1 MHAGNGRRERQLSFP
16 ATGIIS
22 MSDARDLLS
31 VGVDVGTTTTQ
42 IVFSRLNLQ
51 DVSRPG
57 QIPRINITGREII
70 YQSPIVFTP
79 LIDFETIDADRLN
92 EIMRREYS
100 AAGVNP
106 SQVETGAVII
116 TGETAKKKNAD
127 EILRVL
133 SGLAGEFVVSVAG
146 PNVESLIAGKGAGA
160 AEYSQKNYAT
170 VTNVDIGGGSANSAT
185 FHSGNLIGAAAM
197 NYGGRILEIENATG
211 RVRHIAEP
219 ATHILADIGLNL
231 NIGDTPSLDDLRRF
245 TDRMADMTVELI
257 EGTNSPLAQKIYL
270 TPPVG
275 VSGKGSVLMFSGGIG
290 HYYYNPITI
299 NSVSD
304 ATRHDDVGPLLAES
318 LRRHAVL
325 NTYTIVPPA
334 ETVRATVLGASTQT
348 VTLSGSTIW
357 AEREILPLKNVH
369 VIRPIFRAP
378 ENHRDYSK
386 RSDPSGERSRHLH
399 DLPSKSAQVPGSA
412 VYGDTS
418 TTPLSTA
425 APLSADVISR
435 SIAEAVTRWDI
446 NLTTDPFA
454 IALELDRPLDYE
466 SLMQL
471 ATGLKDFADTMPA
484 DRPLIAI
491 IERDYAQALGQTVKG
506 LAPSR
511 ALLVIDQVGL
521 SEGDY
526 IDIGT
531 PLMDGRVVPLSVKT
545 LIFYH

>member
-1 MHAGNGRRERQLSFP
+1 LVIRFLL
-16 ATGIIS
+16 
-22 MSDARDLLS
+22 MSDSRALLS

-42 IVFSRLNLQ
+42 VVFSRLNLQ
-51 DVSRPG
+51 DVSRVG
-57 QIPRINITGREII
+57 QIPRINITDRKVI

-79 LIDFETIDADRLN
+79 LVDAETIDADKLN
-92 EIMRREYS
+92 QIVRGEYVN
-100 AAGVNP
+100 AGVDP

-127 EILRVL
+127 EILRAL

-160 AEYSQKNYAT
+160 AQYSQTNYVT

-185 FHSGNLIGAAAM
+185 FQGGNLVGAAAM
-197 NYGGRILEIENATG
+197 NYGGRILEIEHSTG
-211 RVRHIAEP
+211 RVRHVAEP
-219 ATHILADIGLNL
+219 AKHILGDIGLRL
-231 NIGDTPSLDDLRRF
+231 EIGDSPSLEELRRF

-257 EGTNSPLAQKIYL
+257 EGISSPLAQKIYL

-290 HYYYNPITI
+290 HYYYNPIPI

-304 ATRHDDVGPLLAES
+304 VTLHDDVGPLLAES
-318 LRRHAVL
+318 LHKHALLTSYQV
-325 NTYTIVPPA
+325 VPPA

-357 AEREILPLKNVH
+357 AEREILPLKNVP
-369 VIRPIFRAP
+369 VIRPVLRA
-378 ENHRDYSK
+378 ERG
-386 RSDPSGERSRHLH
+386 RSVGIDPSFV
-399 DLPSKSAQVPGSA
+399 A
-412 VYGDTS
+412 
-418 TTPLSTA
+418 
-425 APLSADVISR
+425 R
-435 SIAEAVTRWDI
+435 SISEAVSRWDV
-446 NLTTDPFA
+446 NLATDPFA
-454 IALELDRPLDYE
+454 IALELDRSLDYE
-466 SLMQL
+466 SLTQL
-471 ATGLKDFADTMPA
+471 ANGLKEFSNTMPGN
-484 DRPLIAI
+484 RPLIVI

>member
-1 MHAGNGRRERQLSFP
+1 
-16 ATGIIS
+16 
-22 MSDARDLLS
+22 MSESRDLLS

-42 IVFSRLNLQ
+42 IIFSRLNLQ

-57 QIPRINITGREII
+57 QIPRIDITDRKVL

-79 LIDFETIDADRLN
+79 LIDFDTIDADKLN
-92 EIMRREYS
+92 EIVRREYA
-100 AAGVNP
+100 AAGVDP

-127 EILRVL
+127 EILRAL

-160 AEYSQKNYAT
+160 AQYSQKNYAT

-185 FHSGNLIGAAAM
+185 FRTGNLIGAAAM
-197 NYGGRILEIENATG
+197 NYGGRILEVENSTG
-211 RVRHIAEP
+211 RVRHIADP
-219 ATHILADIGLNL
+219 AKHILNDINLNL
-231 NIGDTPSLDDLRRF
+231 QVGDSPSLDDLRRF

-257 EGTNSPLAQKIYL
+257 EGTSSPLAQKIYL

-275 VSGKGSVLMFSGGIG
+275 ASGKGSVLMFSGGIG
-290 HYYYNPITI
+290 HYYYNPIPT

-304 ATRHDDVGPLLAES
+304 VTRHDDVGPLLAES
-318 LRRHAVL
+318 LRKHAVL

-357 AEREILPLKNVH
+357 AEREILPLKNVP
-369 VIRPIFRAP
+369 VTRPSLPA
-378 ENHRDYSK
+378 SL
-386 RSDPSGERSRHLH
+386 DPAS
-399 DLPSKSAQVPGSA
+399 
-412 VYGDTS
+412 
-418 TTPLSTA
+418 
-425 APLSADVISR
+425 ISR
-435 SIAEAVTRWDI
+435 SVSEAVSRWDV
-446 NLTTDPFA
+446 NLATDPFA
-454 IALELDRPLDYE
+454 VALELDRSLDYE
-466 SLMQL
+466 SLTQL
-471 ATGLKDFADTMPA
+471 ANGLKDFADTMPS

-491 IERDYAQALGQTVKG
+491 IERDYAQALGQTLKG

>member
-1 MHAGNGRRERQLSFP
+1 
-16 ATGIIS
+16 
-22 MSDARDLLS
+22 MSDSRDLLS

-57 QIPRINITGREII
+57 QIPRINITDRKVI

-79 LIDFETIDADRLN
+79 LIDFDTIDADRLN
-92 EIMRREYS
+92 EIVRREYS
-100 AAGVNP
+100 SAGVDP

-127 EILRVL
+127 EILRAL

-160 AEYSQKNYAT
+160 ALYSQKNYAT
-170 VTNVDIGGGSANSAT
+170 VTNVDVGGGSANSAT
-185 FHSGNLIGAAAM
+185 FRSGTLIGAAAM
-197 NYGGRILEIENATG
+197 NYGGRILEIERSSG

-219 ATHILADIGLNL
+219 AKYILNDIGLRL
-231 NIGDTPSLDDLRRF
+231 EIGDSPSLEDLRRF

-257 EGTNSPLAQKIYL
+257 EGTNSPLAQMIYL
-270 TPPVG
+270 TPSVG

-290 HYYYNPITI
+290 HYYYNPISI
-299 NSVSD
+299 NSVGD
-304 ATRHDDVGPLLAES
+304 ATIHDDVGPLLAES
-318 LRRHAVL
+318 LREHPVL
-325 NTYTIVPPA
+325 NSYAVVPPS
-334 ETVRATVLGASTQT
+334 ETIRATVLGASTQT

-357 AEREILPLKNVH
+357 AERETLPLKNVP
-369 VIRPIFRAP
+369 VTRPT
-378 ENHRDYSK
+378 
-386 RSDPSGERSRHLH
+386 
-399 DLPSKSAQVPGSA
+399 LPASLEPASV
-412 VYGDTS
+412 
-418 TTPLSTA
+418 
-425 APLSADVISR
+425 SR
-435 SIAEAVTRWDI
+435 SITEAVSRWDV
-446 NLTTDPFA
+446 NLATDPFA
-454 IALELDRPLDYE
+454 IALELDKPLDYE
-466 SLMQL
+466 SLTQL
-471 ATGLKDFADTMPA
+471 AKGLSEFSNTRPS

-491 IERDYAQALGQTVKG
+491 VERDYAQALGQTVKG

-526 IDIGT
+526 IDIGA

>member
-1 MHAGNGRRERQLSFP
+1 
-16 ATGIIS
+16 
-22 MSDARDLLS
+22 MSDSRDLLS
-31 VGVDVGTTTTQ
+31 VGMDVGTTTTQ

-51 DVSRPG
+51 DVSAPA
-57 QIPRINITGREII
+57 QIPRIDITDRKVI
-70 YQSPIVFTP
+70 YQSPIMFTP
-79 LIDFETIDADRLN
+79 LIDSETIDADRLN
-92 EIMRREYS
+92 QIVRLEYA

-106 SQVETGAVII
+106 NQVETGAVII

-127 EILRVL
+127 EILRAL

-160 AEYSQKNYAT
+160 ADYSVKNYAT

-185 FHSGNLIGAAAM
+185 FRAGNLIGAAAM
-197 NYGGRILEIENATG
+197 NYGGRILEIENSTG

-219 ATHILADIGLNL
+219 AKHILDDIGLRL
-231 NIGDTPSLDDLRRF
+231 EIGDSPSLEDLRRF
-245 TDRMADMTVELI
+245 TDRMADLTVELI
-257 EGTNSPLAQKIYL
+257 EGTSSPLAEKIYL

-275 VSGKGSVLMFSGGIG
+275 ASGRGSLLMFSGGIG
-290 HYYYNPITI
+290 HYFYNPVPID
-299 NSVSD
+299 SVRD

-318 LRRHAVL
+318 LHTNALL
-325 NTYTIVPPA
+325 NTYMIVPPA
-334 ETVRATVLGASTQT
+334 ETLRATVLGASTQM

-357 AEREILPLKNVH
+357 AEREILPLKNVP
-369 VIRPIFRAP
+369 VTRPI
-378 ENHRDYSK
+378 
-386 RSDPSGERSRHLH
+386 
-399 DLPSKSAQVPGSA
+399 LPSSLEPAGVAS
-412 VYGDTS
+412 
-418 TTPLSTA
+418 
-425 APLSADVISR
+425 
-435 SIAEAVTRWDI
+435 SIAEAVARWDV
-446 NLTTDPFA
+446 NLATDPFA
-454 IALELDRPLDYE
+454 VALELERPLDYE
-466 SLMQL
+466 LLTQL
-471 ATGLKDFADTMPA
+471 AAGLKDFADMMPG

-511 ALLVIDQVGL
+511 SLLVIDQVGL

>member
-1 MHAGNGRRERQLSFP
+1 MADS
-16 ATGIIS
+16 
-22 MSDARDLLS
+22 RDLLS

-42 IVFSRLNLQ
+42 VIFSRLNLQ

-57 QIPRINITGREII
+57 QIPRINITDRKVI

-79 LIDFETIDADRLN
+79 LLDFETIDADKLN
-92 EIMRREYS
+92 EIVRREYA
-100 AAGVNP
+100 AAGADP

-127 EILRVL
+127 EILRAL

-160 AEYSQKNYAT
+160 AQYSQKHYAT
-170 VTNVDIGGGSANSAT
+170 VTNIDIGGGSANSAT
-185 FHSGNLIGAAAM
+185 FRTGNLIGAAAM
-197 NYGGRILEIENATG
+197 NYGGRILMVDHATG
-211 RVRHIAEP
+211 RVTHIAEP
-219 ATHILADIGLNL
+219 AKHILADIGLNL
-231 NIGDTPSLDDLRRF
+231 NIGDAPSLEDLRRF

-257 EGTNSPLAQKIYL
+257 EGTSSPLAQKIYL

-275 VSGKGSVLMFSGGIG
+275 ESGKGSVLMFSGGIG
-290 HYYYNPITI
+290 HYYYNPIPI

-304 ATRHDDVGPLLAES
+304 ATIHDDIGPLLAES
-318 LRRHAVL
+318 MRRHPAL
-325 NTYTIVPPA
+325 NTYAIVPPS

-357 AEREILPLKNVH
+357 AEREILPLKNVP
-369 VIRPIFRAP
+369 VIRPALP
-378 ENHRDYSK
+378 ASL
-386 RSDPSGERSRHLH
+386 DPAS
-399 DLPSKSAQVPGSA
+399 V
-412 VYGDTS
+412 
-418 TTPLSTA
+418 
-425 APLSADVISR
+425 SR
-435 SIAEAVTRWDI
+435 SITEAVTRWDV

-454 IALELDRPLDYE
+454 VAIELDKSLDYQ
-466 SLMQL
+466 LLTQL
-471 ATGLKDFADTMPA
+471 ASGLKDFADTMPG
-484 DRPLIAI
+484 DRPLVVI

>member
-1 MHAGNGRRERQLSFP
+1 MAES
-16 ATGIIS
+16 
-22 MSDARDLLS
+22 RDLLS

-42 IVFSRLNLQ
+42 IIFSRLNLQ

-57 QIPRINITGREII
+57 QIPRINITDRKVI

-92 EIMRREYS
+92 EIVRREYS
-100 AAGVNP
+100 TAGVDP

-127 EILRVL
+127 EILRAL

-160 AEYSQKNYAT
+160 ADYSQKNYAT
-170 VTNVDIGGGSANSAT
+170 VTNIDIGGGSANSAT
-185 FHSGNLIGAAAM
+185 FRGGNLIGAAAM
-197 NYGGRILEIENATG
+197 NYGGRILEVENSTG

-219 ATHILADIGLNL
+219 AQNILQDLGINL
-231 NIGDTPSLDDLRRF
+231 NVGDSPSLEVLRRF

-257 EGTNSPLAQKIYL
+257 EGTSSPLAQKIYL
-270 TPPVG
+270 TPPIG
-275 VSGKGSVLMFSGGIG
+275 ASGKGSVLMFSGGIG
-290 HYYYNPITI
+290 HYYYNPIPI
-299 NSVSD
+299 HSVSD

-318 LRRHAVL
+318 LHRHAAL
-325 NTYTIVPPA
+325 NAYTIVQPS

-357 AEREILPLKNVH
+357 AEREILPLKNVP
-369 VIRPIFRAP
+369 VIRP
-378 ENHRDYSK
+378 
-386 RSDPSGERSRHLH
+386 L
-399 DLPSKSAQVPGSA
+399 LPSSLE
-412 VYGDTS
+412 
-418 TTPLSTA
+418 PLS
-425 APLSADVISR
+425 VSR
-435 SIAEAVTRWDI
+435 SISEAASRWDVD
-446 NLTTDPFA
+446 LATDPFA
-454 IALELDRPLDYE
+454 VALELERSLDYQ
-466 SLMQL
+466 LLTQL
-471 ATGLKDFADTMPA
+471 AEGLNGFAASMPG
-484 DRPLIAI
+484 DRPLIVI

-506 LAPSR
+506 LNPSR

>member
-1 MHAGNGRRERQLSFP
+1 
-16 ATGIIS
+16 
-22 MSDARDLLS
+22 MSDSRALLS

-42 IVFSRLNLQ
+42 IIFSRLNLM
-51 DVSRPG
+51 DVARSG
-57 QIPRINITGREII
+57 QIPRINITDRKVV

-79 LIDFETIDADRLN
+79 LIDAQTIDAAKLN
-92 EIMRREYS
+92 EIVRGEYAS
-100 AAGVNP
+100 AGVDP

-127 EILRVL
+127 EILRAL
-133 SGLAGEFVVSVAG
+133 SGLAGDFVVSVAG

-160 AEYSQKNYAT
+160 AQYSQTNYAT

-185 FHSGNLIGAAAM
+185 FRTGNLIGAAAM
-197 NYGGRILEIENATG
+197 NFGGRILEIEHESG

-219 ATHILADIGLNL
+219 AKQILADIGLNL
-231 NIGDTPSLDDLRRF
+231 NVGDTPSLEDLRRF

-257 EGTNSPLAQKIYL
+257 EGTSSSLAQTIYL

-275 VSGKGSVLMFSGGIG
+275 ASGKGSILMFSGGIG
-290 HYYYNPITI
+290 HYYYNPVPI

-304 ATRHDDVGPLLAES
+304 VTRHDDVGPLLAES
-318 LRRHAVL
+318 LRKHAVL

-357 AEREILPLKNVH
+357 AEREILPLKNVP
-369 VIRPIFRAP
+369 VIRPI
-378 ENHRDYSK
+378 
-386 RSDPSGERSRHLH
+386 
-399 DLPSKSAQVPGSA
+399 LPASLEPPAVAKS
-412 VYGDTS
+412 
-418 TTPLSTA
+418 
-425 APLSADVISR
+425 IS
-435 SIAEAVTRWDI
+435 EAVTRWDV
-446 NLTTDPFA
+446 NLAADPFA
-454 IALELDRPLDYE
+454 IALEIEQSLDYE
-466 SLMQL
+466 SLVRL
-471 ATGLKDFADTMPA
+471 ANGLKEFSNSMPSE
-484 DRPLIAI
+484 RPLIAI

-526 IDIGT
+526 IDIGA